1 MSPDVDA
8 IREDGGLG
16 SESGLLP
23 RGLSGAWLERR
34 TASRR
39 ALRRRMRRLLILFGA
54 CVLLGWSLS
63 APARPTIEELKA
75 RAVLDDYEAN
85 IVFGYNIVM
94 QTNRYAGRYAGRS
107 LSCTSCHLRGGT
119 QPGGFPLNVAGVYPK
134 WRAKNG
140 VRNGIG
146 MRIRDCFLYSLNGI
160 MPPEEA
166 PEVLAVAAYVS
177 YLSEGEVIGRPPK
190 GWGVPTLPDTGAD
203 PNPARGQAVYQRECV
218 VCHGAKGEGQGAIPA
233 VWGLN
238 SYNAGAGLN
247 NVQKLAGFVWANMP
261 LGNGRSLTHQEALD
275 VAAFIGLQYRAFDP
289 REGRLKKLVEKIY
302 QRFASMFAKADL

>member
-1 MSPDVDA
+1 LQHD
-8 IREDGGLG
+8 
-16 SESGLLP
+16 
-23 RGLSGAWLERR
+23 LSRAWAHER
-34 TASRR
+34 TARRR
-39 ALRRRMRRLLILFGA
+39 APRRVRQLLLLLFA
-54 CVLLGWSLS
+54 ASALLGASLS
-63 APARPTIEELKA
+63 ALARPTIDELKA

-94 QTNRYAGRYAGRS
+94 ETSKYAGRYAGSS

-119 QPGGFPLNVAGVYPK
+119 QPDGFPLNVAGVYPK

-160 MPPEEA
+160 MPPEES

-203 PNPARGQAVYQRECV
+203 PNPPRGQAIYQRVCA
-218 VCHGAKGEGQGAIPA
+218 VCHGAKGEGQGPVPA

-238 SYNAGAGLN
+238 SFNAGAGLN
-247 NVQKLAGFVWANMP
+247 NVQKLAGFIWANMP
-261 LGNGRSLTHQEALD
+261 MGNERSLSYQEALD
-275 VAAFIGLQYRAFDP
+275 VAAFINLQYRAFDP
-289 REGRLKKLVEKIY
+289 REGRLKKLAERIY
-302 QRFASMFAKADL
+302 HRLTLIFGKDNP

>member
-1 MSPDVDA
+1 MTQMLC
-8 IREDGGLG
+8 ILF
-16 SESGLLP
+16 
-23 RGLSGAWLERR
+23 
-34 TASRR
+34 TAS
-39 ALRRRMRRLLILFGA
+39 ALI
-54 CVLLGWSLS
+54 GWSLP
-63 APARPTIEELKA
+63 ALARPTIEELKA

-94 QTNRYAGRYAGRS
+94 QTNKYAGRYAGSS

-119 QPGGFPLNVAGVYPK
+119 QPEGFPLNVAGVYPK

-160 MPPEEA
+160 MPPEES

-190 GWGVPTLPDTGAD
+190 GWGVPSLPDTGAD
-203 PNPARGQAVYQRECV
+203 PNPPRGQAIYQRECV
-218 VCHGAKGEGQGAIPA
+218 VCHGAKGEGQGPIPA

-247 NVQKLAGFVWANMP
+247 NVQKLAGFIWANMP
-261 LGNGRSLTHQEALD
+261 MGNERSLTHQEALD
-275 VAAFIGLQYRAFDP
+275 VAAFINLQYRAFDP
-289 REGRLKKLVEKIY
+289 REGRLKKLAERIY
-302 QRFASMFAKADL
+302 HRLTTIFGKPNP

>member
-1 MSPDVDA
+1 LQHD
-8 IREDGGLG
+8 
-16 SESGLLP
+16 
-23 RGLSGAWLERR
+23 LSRAWAHER
-34 TASRR
+34 TARRR
-39 ALRRRMRRLLILFGA
+39 APRRVRQLLLLLFA
-54 CVLLGWSLS
+54 ASALLGASLS
-63 APARPTIEELKA
+63 ALARPTIDELKA

-94 QTNRYAGRYAGRS
+94 ETSKYAGRYAGSS

-119 QPGGFPLNVAGVYPK
+119 QPDGFPLNVAGVYPK

-160 MPPEEA
+160 MPPEES

-203 PNPARGQAVYQRECV
+203 PNPPRGQAIYQRVCA
-218 VCHGAKGEGQGAIPA
+218 VCHGAKGEGQGPVPA

-238 SYNAGAGLN
+238 SFNAGAGLN
-247 NVQKLAGFVWANMP
+247 NVQKLAGFIWANMP
-261 LGNGRSLTHQEALD
+261 MGNERSLTYQEALD
-275 VAAFIGLQYRAFDP
+275 VAAFINLQYRAFDP
-289 REGRLKKLVEKIY
+289 REGRLKKLAERIY
-302 QRFASMFAKADL
+302 HRLTLIFGKDNP

>member
-1 MSPDVDA
+1 MLQRD
-8 IREDGGLG
+8 
-16 SESGLLP
+16 
-23 RGLSGAWLERR
+23 LSRAGAEKR
-34 TASRR
+34 TARRR
-39 ALRRRMRRLLILFGA
+39 ALRRMTQMLSILFTA
-54 CVLLGWSLS
+54 SALIGWSLP
-63 APARPTIEELKA
+63 ALARPTIEELKA

-94 QTNRYAGRYAGRS
+94 QTNKYAGRYAGSS

-119 QPGGFPLNVAGVYPK
+119 QPEGFPLNVAGVYPK

-160 MPPEEA
+160 MPPEES

-203 PNPARGQAVYQRECV
+203 PNPPRGQAIYQRECV
-218 VCHGAKGEGQGAIPA
+218 VCHGAKGEGQGPIPA

-247 NVQKLAGFVWANMP
+247 NVQKLAGFIWANMP
-261 LGNGRSLTHQEALD
+261 MGNERSLTHQEALD
-275 VAAFIGLQYRAFDP
+275 VAAFINLQYRAFDP
-289 REGRLKKLVEKIY
+289 REGRLKKLAERIY
-302 QRFASMFAKADL
+302 HRLTTIFGQANP

>member
-1 MSPDVDA
+1 MTQM
-8 IREDGGLG
+8 
-16 SESGLLP
+16 
-23 RGLSGAWLERR
+23 LSILF
-34 TASRR
+34 TAS
-39 ALRRRMRRLLILFGA
+39 ALI
-54 CVLLGWSLS
+54 GWSLP
-63 APARPTIEELKA
+63 ALARPTIEELKA

-94 QTNRYAGRYAGRS
+94 QTNKYAGRYAGSS

-119 QPGGFPLNVAGVYPK
+119 QPEGFPLNVAGVYPK

-160 MPPEEA
+160 MPPEES

-203 PNPARGQAVYQRECV
+203 PNPPRGQAIYQRECV
-218 VCHGAKGEGQGAIPA
+218 VCHGAKGEGRGPIPA

-247 NVQKLAGFVWANMP
+247 NVQKLAGFIWANMP
-261 LGNGRSLTHQEALD
+261 MGNERSLTHQEALD
-275 VAAFIGLQYRAFDP
+275 VAAFINLQYRAFDP
-289 REGRLKKLVEKIY
+289 REGRLKKLAERIY
-302 QRFASMFAKADL
+302 HRLTTIFGQANP

>member
-1 MSPDVDA
+1 MS
-8 IREDGGLG
+8 R
-16 SESGLLP
+16 
-23 RGLSGAWLERR
+23 AWAHER
-34 TASRR
+34 TARRR
-39 ALRRRMRRLLILFGA
+39 APRRVRQLLLILFA
-54 CVLLGWSLS
+54 ASALLGASLS
-63 APARPTIEELKA
+63 ALARPTIDELKA

-94 QTNRYAGRYAGRS
+94 ETSKYAGRYAGSS

-119 QPGGFPLNVAGVYPK
+119 QPDGFPLNVAGVYPK

-160 MPPEEA
+160 MPPEES

-203 PNPARGQAVYQRECV
+203 PNPPRGQAIYQRVCA
-218 VCHGAKGEGQGAIPA
+218 VCHGAKGEGQGPVPA

-238 SYNAGAGLN
+238 SFNAGAGLN
-247 NVQKLAGFVWANMP
+247 NVQKLAGFIWANMP
-261 LGNGRSLTHQEALD
+261 MGNERSLSYQEALD
-275 VAAFIGLQYRAFDP
+275 VAAFINLQYRAFDP
-289 REGRLKKLVEKIY
+289 REGRLKKLAERIY
-302 QRFASMFAKADL
+302 HRLTLIFGKDNP

>member
-1 MSPDVDA
+1 M
-8 IREDGGLG
+8 
-16 SESGLLP
+16 
-23 RGLSGAWLERR
+23 
-34 TASRR
+34 
-39 ALRRRMRRLLILFGA
+39 
-54 CVLLGWSLS
+54 
-63 APARPTIEELKA
+63 
-75 RAVLDDYEAN
+75 LDDYEAN

-94 QTNRYAGRYAGRS
+94 ETSKYAGRYAGSS

-119 QPGGFPLNVAGVYPK
+119 QPDGFPLNVAGVYPK

-160 MPPEEA
+160 MPPEES

-203 PNPARGQAVYQRECV
+203 PNPPRGQAIYQRVCA
-218 VCHGAKGEGQGAIPA
+218 VCHGAKGEGQGPVPA

-238 SYNAGAGLN
+238 SFNAGAGLN
-247 NVQKLAGFVWANMP
+247 NVQKLAGFIWANMP
-261 LGNGRSLTHQEALD
+261 MGNERSLSYQEALD
-275 VAAFIGLQYRAFDP
+275 VAAFINLQYRAFDP
-289 REGRLKKLVEKIY
+289 REGRLKKLAERIY
-302 QRFASMFAKADL
+302 HRLTLIFGKDNP